1 MKKTI
6 LSIIL
11 SLMIIQSLNEY
22 VVYAQQN
29 INENSI
35 NYSEIIEKQK
45 QNEEIK
51 QLKRK
56 INKQEKQISYLKE
69 KIEPNDNCRNEKS
82 AKFYIVG
89 ILIMATVAFGLAAL
103 IL

>member
-6 LSIIL
+6 LTIIL
-11 SLMIIQSLNEY
+11 SLMIIQSINEC
-22 VVYAQQN
+22 VVYAKQN
-29 INENSI
+29 TNENSI
-35 NYSEIIEKQK
+35 NYSEMTEKEK

-56 INKQEKQISYLKE
+56 INKQEKQISSLKE
-69 KIEPNDNCRNEKS
+69 KIEPNDNNHENNP

-89 ILIMATVAFGLAAL
+89 IFIMATVAFGLAAL

>member
-11 SLMIIQSLNEY
+11 SLMIIQSLNEC

-29 INENSI
+29 TNENSI
-35 NYSEIIEKQK
+35 NYSEMIEKEK

-56 INKQEKQISYLKE
+56 INKQEKQISSLKE
-69 KIEPNDNCRNEKS
+69 KIEPNDNNDENNP
-82 AKFYIVG
+82 AKFYIVS
-89 ILIMATVAFGLAAL
+89 IFIMATVAFGLAAL